1 MQPNFLMFWFSS
13 YPVFSECHHF
23 IKIQYSNERAAVL
36 KQRQVLDK
44 IKKSFFSQNEIYHA
58 TDFSDLVSFQVSEC
72 SPYSMNSAEVHI
84 WNHEKLHKNNG
95 KCLRNSRKWL
105 FLKIRFIMQLRFLIL
120 WFSSVLVFSVLYYWN
135 KNPCFNA
142 QAVAQ
147 KQLKM
152 LENWKISFFQNE
164 IYYANEQL
172 SFLRL
177 TCQGLGALVTGT
189 CWLPATHVKSSAR
202 DAP

>member
-1 MQPNFLMFWFSS
+1 
-13 YPVFSECHHF
+13 
-23 IKIQYSNERAAVL
+23 
-36 KQRQVLDK
+36 
-44 IKKSFFSQNEIYHA
+44 
-58 TDFSDLVSFQVSEC
+58 
-72 SPYSMNSAEVHI
+72 MNSAEVHI

-152 LENWKISFFQNE
+152 LENWKISFSKMRFIMQMN
-164 IYYANEQL
+164 NWV
-172 SFLRL
+172 FW
-177 TCQGLGALVTGT
+177 G
-189 CWLPATHVKSSAR
+189 WHVKGLVHWLR
-202 DAP
+202 APAGFPQHTLNRLHVTHHSGDDGGVPRCYFKTMYVCIYRRPTALPFPF